1 VPLSLIELRDQNLSV
16 RSESALLAQSPG
28 FVNIAGESPVFGEAA
43 RQQARLHPRHTFNQF
58 WAQLNLD
65 PLPLKSK
72 HFRHAADLAYR
83 HLDSLTR
90 SLPLDD
96 VVIAV
101 PGSYTRNQLAVL
113 LGIVKQCAFTT
124 VGLVDLALLQ
134 AAQSP
139 ADDCLVID
147 FQLQQA
153 VLSGFRR
160 VDGQLVRDRVVQLQS
175 CGLVALQDAWL
186 NLISD
191 EFVRQSRFDPQRSAE
206 TEQFVANQLASWIAA
221 CQANGEVT
229 LEVNLRGSVQQ
240 ARLTLSQFEQRVQG
254 LFARLTQEIDAL
266 RNPNTVLHTSASH
279 VNLPGLT
286 HYIPGLITL
295 DDEVAMAT
303 CLAQLDHIRRA
314 PDNLQLVTRL
324 PLDGLSAI
332 SAPAPQLKVPTHL
345 LFNHRA
351 LLLPPGRLSL
361 GTPPAQLES
370 ARIVPVN
377 GLSGAVT
384 LLRNAKGVQ
393 LELHTNEPV
402 LRNGGPAQN
411 GQMLVMGDT
420 LQLGVNGPQL
430 QLIVVEGA

>member
-1 VPLSLIELRDQNLSV
+1 VPLSLIELRDQSLSV
-16 RSESALLAQSPG
+16 RNESALLAQSPG
-28 FVNIAGESPVFGEAA
+28 FANIAGESPVFGEAA

-72 HFRHAADLAYR
+72 HFRHAADLAYS

-90 SLPLDD
+90 PLPLDE

-134 AAQSP
+134 AAQS
-139 ADDCLVID
+139 AAEDCLIID

-153 VLSGFRR
+153 VLSTFRR

-175 CGLVALQDAWL
+175 CGLIALQDSWL

-206 TEQFVANQLASWIAA
+206 TEQFVANQLATWIAA

-229 LEVNLRGSVQQ
+229 LEVNLRGTVQQ
-240 ARLTLSQFEQRVQG
+240 ARLTLPQFEQRVQA
-254 LFARLTQEIDAL
+254 LFARLTAEIDQL
-266 RNPNTVLHTSASH
+266 RNPGTVLYTSASH

-295 DDEVAMAT
+295 EDDVAMAT
-303 CLAQLDHIRRA
+303 VLEQLDHIRRA

-324 PLDGLSAI
+324 PLDGLSTVR
-332 SAPAPQLKVPTHL
+332 APAPQLKVPTHL

-361 GTPPAQLES
+361 GAPPAQLES
-370 ARIVPVN
+370 ARIVPLN
-377 GLSGAVT
+377 GFDGAVT

-393 LELHTNEPV
+393 LELHTSEPV
-402 LRNGGPAQN
+402 LRNGVLAQS

-420 LQLGVNGPQL
+420 LQLGANGPHL